1 MSGDR
6 WQSARRAL
14 VDDLR
19 ARGIRDE
26 RVLGAIGRVR
36 REEFAN
42 QDPASYWDMAL
53 PIGSGQTI
61 SQPFMVAAMT
71 EALAVTPE
79 AKVLDVGT
87 GSGYQAAVLAELC
100 REVWGVERL
109 PHLAETAARRLAGL
123 GYQNVHVVTG
133 DGTLGLPEHAPF
145 DRILGAAALPAIPP
159 PWVEQL
165 AEGGVIVAPVGE
177 RYQQMLTIAR
187 KEGGRLRTRHE
198 LPCVFVPM
206 IGRWGFSDA
215 G

>member
-1 MSGDR
+1 MNDR
-6 WQSARRAL
+6 WAAARRAL

-36 REEFAN
+36 REEFADH
-42 QDPASYWDMAL
+42 DPASYWDMAL

-71 EALAVTPE
+71 QALEVTPE
-79 AKVLDVGT
+79 ARVLDVGT

-109 PHLAETAARRLAGL
+109 PNLAETAAWRLAGL
-123 GYQNVHVVTG
+123 GYATVQVITG
-133 DGTLGLPEHAPF
+133 DGTLGLPEQAPF

-159 PWVEQL
+159 PWIEQL
-165 AEGGVIVAPVGE
+165 AEGGTIVAPVGD
-177 RYQQMLTIAR
+177 RWQQMLTIAR
-187 KEGGRLRTRHE
+187 KEGGRLRERRE

-206 IGRWGFSDA
+206 IGRYGFPDGA
-215 G
+215 